1 MSVSCTNASWLST
14 ISLALSLAYNVF
26 QDAMAERITMP
37 QPVPLSGQR
46 RECACDECAA
56 AKPDLVVEKFE
67 VRTVWYPL
75 QR

>member
-1 MSVSCTNASWLST
+1 
-14 ISLALSLAYNVF
+14 
-26 QDAMAERITMP
+26 MADRITMP